1 MIFCFEN
8 YGNNTLATCHAKDN
22 SVIFYFE
29 NYILCIEIEM
39 WDVGGGFAM
48 AKAPL
53 IFVMVK
59 ATLGI
64 FFQTCVFHYG
74 KFCAG
79 MWHLYVSKVARFER
93 GRAHGGTGGM

>member
-1 MIFCFEN
+1 MFCHGNNTLATCHAKGNSVIFYFVN

-29 NYILCIEIEM
+29 NYIVCIEIEM

-64 FFQTCVFHYG
+64 FS
-74 KFCAG
+74 K
-79 MWHLYVSKVARFER
+79 MYVSLW
-93 GRAHGGTGGM
+93 